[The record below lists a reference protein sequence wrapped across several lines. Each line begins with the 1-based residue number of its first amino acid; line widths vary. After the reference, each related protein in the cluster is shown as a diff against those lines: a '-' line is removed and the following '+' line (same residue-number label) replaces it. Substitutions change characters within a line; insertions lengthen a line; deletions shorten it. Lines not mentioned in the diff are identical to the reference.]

1 MQQDMK
7 LVITAL
13 GGGAP
18 MPISELLHIIRESEG
33 KLLECRISSMG
44 AISAAYLFVEGN
56 WHKIAKLEN
65 MLESFGNRHHL
76 ALHFKRDETDIDELK
91 QLPYTI
97 DVISAD
103 RIGLADELAKFFL
116 ERDMTILD
124 LTANRYSAVRT
135 ELPLVSIRLII
146 GIPLSHR
153 IISLRDEFLDYCD
166 EFNLDAVM
174 EPVKP

>member
-1 MQQDMK
+1 
-7 LVITAL
+7 
-13 GGGAP
+13 
-18 MPISELLHIIRESEG
+18 MPIPELLHTIRESEG

-44 AISAAYLFVEGN
+44 PSSAAFLFVEGD

-65 MLESFGNRHHL
+65 ILENFASRHHL
-76 ALHFKRDETDIDELK
+76 ALHFKRDKSVAHELN
-91 QLPYTI
+91 QLPYTV

-103 RIGLADELAKFFL
+103 RMGLADELAKFFT

-124 LTANRYSAVRT
+124 LTANRYTAART
-135 ELPLVSIRLII
+135 GLPIVSIRLTI

-174 EPVKP
+174 EPVKQ